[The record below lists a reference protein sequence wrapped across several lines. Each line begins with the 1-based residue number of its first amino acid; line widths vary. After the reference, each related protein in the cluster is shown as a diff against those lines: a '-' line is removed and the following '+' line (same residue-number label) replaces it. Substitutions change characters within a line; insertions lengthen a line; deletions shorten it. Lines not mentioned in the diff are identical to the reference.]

1 MEIKQILDE
10 IANESST
17 NQKMEIL
24 KKYKDNELLKRVLYM
39 ACSKRVKFFI
49 KQIPEYQSVN
59 DTKLWSLDHALNMLS
74 SLTERKIT
82 GGEAVEYLKNLLSSV
97 SEDDAYI
104 IERIIGKDLKI
115 GMGTSNINKVI
126 PSMVEKTPYMGCVP
140 FDVKKAIK
148 LFEKGVH
155 CVSEIKADGRYC
167 NVIIRGGE
175 LEMESRAGEPSFIG
189 DCALTRELST
199 YDDCVLN
206 GELVMKNLTR
216 LESNGILASIIDY
229 QTKLSTR
236 TEAENLKKEEA
247 FLKEKGMTI
256 DEALALVQ
264 LKVWDIIDVESY
276 YLAKSSKVRI
286 DRLNELKLL
295 LNDSENVLIVEHRF
309 VKSYQEAIAHFVE
322 ALERGEEGTVL
333 KSLDGVWAN
342 GKPTHQIKMKV
353 EFELDLKVV
362 GFNYGNK
369 GTKNEFVISSV
380 SCESSCGKLTAR
392 AQGITEDKMKYIT
405 ENQNSLLGK
414 IAVVKCNGLS
424 SNSSGGN
431 SVFYPSLIE
440 FRDDKIEANSFEE
453 CLDIDAGAKGL
464 IKIIKG

>member
-1 MEIKQILDE
+1 MEIREILNE

-17 NQKMEIL
+17 KQKMEIL
-24 KKYKDNELLKRVLYM
+24 NQHKDNELLKRVLYL

-49 KQIPEYQSVN
+49 KQIPEYESV
-59 DTKLWSLDHALNMLS
+59 DDAKLWTLDHALNMLS
-74 SLTERKIT
+74 SISERKVT
-82 GGEAVEYLKNLLSSV
+82 GGDAIEYLKNLLSSV
-97 SEDDAYI
+97 SADDAYI

-140 FDVKKAIK
+140 FDPKKAKK
-148 LFEKGVH
+148 LFESGVH

-189 DCALTRELST
+189 DCPLTQELASF
-199 YDDCVLN
+199 DDCVLN
-206 GELVMKNLTR
+206 GELVMKNLSR

-229 QTKLSTR
+229 QTKLLTR
-236 TEAENLKKEEA
+236 TDAENLKKVET
-247 FLKEKGMTI
+247 FQKEKGMSI
-256 DEALALVQ
+256 KEALALVQ
-264 LKVWDIIDVESY
+264 LKVWDVIDIDSY
-276 YLAKSSKVRI
+276 YLAKSDVKRS
-286 DRLNELKLL
+286 DRLNELKNML
-295 LNDSENVLIVEHRF
+295 DESDNVLIVEHRF
-309 VKSYQEAIAHFVE
+309 VKSYEEAIAHFVE

-342 GKPTHQIKMKV
+342 GKPSHQIKMKV
-353 EFELDLKVV
+353 EFELDLEVV

-380 SCESSCGKLTAR
+380 SCISSCGKLTAR
-392 AQGITEDKMKYIT
+392 AQGINEDKMKFIT
-405 ENQNSLLGK
+405 ENQNELLGK

-440 FRDDKIEANSFEE
+440 FRDDKLEANSFEE
-453 CLDIDAGAKGL
+453 CVDIDAGAKGL
-464 IKIIKG
+464 LKIIKG

>member
-1 MEIKQILDE
+1 
-10 IANESST
+10 
-17 NQKMEIL
+17 
-24 KKYKDNELLKRVLYM
+24 
-39 ACSKRVKFFI
+39 
-49 KQIPEYQSVN
+49 
-59 DTKLWSLDHALNMLS
+59 
-74 SLTERKIT
+74 
-82 GGEAVEYLKNLLSSV
+82 
-97 SEDDAYI
+97 
-104 IERIIGKDLKI
+104 
-115 GMGTSNINKVI
+115 MGTSNINKVI

-140 FDVKKAIK
+140 FDPKKALK

-189 DCALTRELST
+189 DCLLTQELSSF
-199 YDDCVLN
+199 DDCVLN
-206 GELVMKNLTR
+206 GELVMKNLSR

-229 QTKLSTR
+229 QTKLLTR
-236 TEAENLKKEEA
+236 TEDENLKKEET
-247 FLKEKGMTI
+247 FHKEKGITI
-256 DEALALVQ
+256 KEALSLVQ
-264 LKVWDIIDVESY
+264 LKVWDIIDIDSY
-276 YLAKSSKVRI
+276 YLAKSEIKRV
-286 DRLNELKLL
+286 DRLNMLKLL
-295 LNDSENVLIVEHRF
+295 LNESDNVLIVEHRF
-309 VKSYQEAIAHFVE
+309 VKSYEEAIAHFIE

-392 AQGITEDKMKYIT
+392 AQGIKEDKMKYIT
-405 ENQNSLLGK
+405 ENQNSLLGT

-431 SVFYPSLIE
+431 SLFYPSLIE
-440 FRDDKIEANSFEE
+440 FRDDKLEANSFDE
-453 CLDIDAGAKGL
+453 CVDIDAGAKGL